1 MCCRRFADVGGK
13 AITKISLLYCEYIV
27 VSILLKIIE
36 GPILAIITLMHSV
49 YNVFENQSYDLA

>member
-27 VSILLKIIE
+27 ASILLKIIE
-36 GPILAIITLMHSV
+36 GPILAIITLMHFV
-49 YNVFENQSYDLA
+49 